1 MIIVTANNDLDLL
14 KKKKHKLIKTLPVR
28 FEWIATQL
36 NLLWWLQVID
46 TQEIAVT
53 LRVPVEGGGSTRGG
67 IATLVRGFGG
77 ISSEKIFDIWLPLFA
92 FLMHFGP
99 EFQHSWADLE
109 QAALAYPQW
118 TIDIELTG

>member
-1 MIIVTANNDLDLL
+1 MIY
-14 KKKKHKLIKTLPVR
+14 
-28 FEWIATQL
+28 
-36 NLLWWLQVID
+36 

-53 LRVPVEGGGSTRGG
+53 LRAPVEGESARGD

-77 ISSEKIFDIWLPLFA
+77 SLPIIFDIWLPLFT

-109 QAALAYPQW
+109 QAPLAYP
-118 TIDIELTG
+118 